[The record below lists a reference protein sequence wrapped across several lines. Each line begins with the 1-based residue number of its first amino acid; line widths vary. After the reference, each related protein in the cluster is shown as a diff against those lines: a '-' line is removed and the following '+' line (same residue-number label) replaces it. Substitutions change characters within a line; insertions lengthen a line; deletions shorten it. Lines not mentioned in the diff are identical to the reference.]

1 MEIWKWFEGWLD
13 DEEVC
18 IGPISSHIC
27 QGSLFSTLG
36 RSYKSMKNKKY

>member
-18 IGPISSHIC
+18 IGPISSQIW

-36 RSYKSMKNKKY
+36 PPQKV